1 MPIFGKGVASG
12 FPLEVETPQATP
24 AQGTWT
30 PIPFLSPHR
39 LTARARG
46 GRDARVIYCACA
58 TYSCACAIAGG
69 LVSVY
74 DYTCLRCVWVNMF
87 HEFWFGKTLAVT
99 AYTKI
104 DHKMRRCT
112 KQNDSSAC

>member
-12 FPLEVETPQATP
+12 FPLELETPQASP

-46 GRDARVIYCACA
+46 GRDARY
-58 TYSCACAIAGG
+58 
-69 LVSVY
+69 L
-74 DYTCLRCVWVNMF
+74 LR
-87 HEFWFGKTLAVT
+87 
-99 AYTKI
+99 
-104 DHKMRRCT
+104 MRNLFVRMR
-112 KQNDSSAC
+112 NRRRAL